1 MAKPDKLKKRIKQLK
16 RELKQQSGLP
26 AKTKKEI
33 KYLKRELKIRDQAIS
48 DLQRQLSGRQDA
60 VPEST
65 DSILPADTKGTKLV
79 IEHKIAWKKHKF
91 LCERYDVH
99 LDSGRDKDR
108 ARAMANEDLVD
119 RHGKKAGFTV
129 EQLCDIL
136 S

>member
-1 MAKPDKLKKRIKQLK
+1 MAKPDKLKKRIKRLKRKLDQQSSLHEEIQKEIKHLK
-16 RELKQQSGLP
+16 RELKV
-26 AKTKKEI
+26 
-33 KYLKRELKIRDQAIS
+33 RDQSIT
-48 DLQRQLSGRQDA
+48 DLQRQVSDRQDA
-60 VPEST
+60 VPALT
-65 DSILPADTKGTKLV
+65 DSILPADIKGTKLA
-79 IEHKIAWKKHKF
+79 IEHKAAWKKHKF

-99 LDSGRDKDR
+99 LDSGCDKDR